1 VKSHKSFGILFR
13 RIAIVSC
20 VAVGLSLSVVAER
33 ADACCSYVFWH
44 QSGKGVVFRD
54 VISFEQTMT
63 PVEST
68 GNGKNYWATQWTW
81 SKSNDGGYTGVQ
93 TAGTREDEKSTG
105 PVALF
110 SLWGA
115 TSATPGPNS
124 RCRPFDWEGIGI
136 LCRIDLPTVFT
147 ENSIRVERS
156 SDGQSWTGSIQQP
169 NGEREIIG
177 TIKMPDVNMMW
188 NIQSWVEY
196 FGANNE
202 KQCDALIGAAAYLT
216 FPKFTLLDGSSTSVS
231 DAYFTTRPCIRST
244 MVETIPGKQVFLAQ
258 GQWTY
263 PTLATPTT
271 IPATAPT
278 TTVAIPAVVSQPT
291 GIITLNKTYAANS
304 LAKKFGVNIMS
315 PKATV
320 TLSIAKSSLKTC
332 ALAKTALKTLRR
344 GNCVVTFTVQEPLS
358 KNGKKSKATKTT
370 KLLVVQ

>member
-1 VKSHKSFGILFR
+1 MVNTRLVLRVCLALIL
-13 RIAIVSC
+13 
-20 VAVGLSLSVVAER
+20 GLSMSIGVVAER

-54 VISFEQTMT
+54 VINFEQTMT

-68 GNGKNYWATQWTW
+68 GNGMNYWATQWTW

-188 NIQSWVEY
+188 NIHSWVEY
-196 FGANNE
+196 FGVNNE
-202 KQCDALIGAAAYLT
+202 KQCDALIGAATYLS
-216 FPKFTLLDGSSTSVS
+216 FPKFTLSDGSITSVS

-263 PTLATPTT
+263 PTPPTTTATTTTTTTTTT
-271 IPATAPT
+271 IPPAT
-278 TTVAIPAVVSQPT
+278 TTVAPRDQLLKRVIGTKCLKLGAKRKV
-291 GIITLNKTYAANS
+291 GNKT
-304 LAKKFGVNIMS
+304 LICKRVLK
-315 PKATV
+315 
-320 TLSIAKSSLKTC
+320 SLKWV
-332 ALAKTALKTLRR
+332 A
-344 GNCVVTFTVQEPLS
+344 
-358 KNGKKSKATKTT
+358 
-370 KLLVVQ
+370 